1 MFRLVEVVTLRVD
14 VVGMGVQCC
23 LMGVGGWGRLR
34 GGEWLVEEGRVDGCR
49 VEVVS

>member
-14 VVGMGVQCC
+14 VVGMVIQCC
-23 LMGVGGWGRLR
+23 LMGGGGR
-34 GGEWLVEEGRVDGCR
+34 GGEWLVEEGRLDGCR